1 MPKLTIRFFGPARDI
16 VGGSSMSLDVDEGD
30 TVGSVAGRLAKEYPR
45 LGAALG
51 IRLAVNRAYV
61 PLNHVL
67 SEGDELAVIPPVS
80 GGAPMPRA
88 RITHD
93 PIDIGAV
100 IAELQTNDAGA
111 VVTFSG
117 TVRAETQPRE
127 PACAKLQSR
136 LVSSRS
142 SRSEPLIALDYHA
155 YDEMAV
161 EQLEAVR
168 VRALKQFDILDAA
181 IVHRLG
187 RLDVGVASIVIV
199 VASTH
204 REPGFDAC
212 RWIIDAVKTDVP
224 IWKKDIWADGSQ
236 TWVDPTRKDS
246 TQA

>member
-16 VGGSSMSLDVDEGD
+16 VGGSSMSLDVDEGE

-80 GGAPMPRA
+80 GGAPAPRA
-88 RITHD
+88 RIMYD

-100 IAELQTNDAGA
+100 IAELQANDAGA

-117 TVRAETQPRE
+117 TVRAETQDG
-127 PACAKLQSR
+127 K
-136 LVSSRS
+136 
-142 SRSEPLIALDYHA
+142 PLIALDYQA
-155 YDEMAV
+155 YEEMAV
-161 EQLEAVR
+161 EQLDAVR
-168 VRALKQFDILDAA
+168 VRAMKQFDILDAA

-187 RLDVGVASIVIV
+187 RLDVGAASIAIV
-199 VASTH
+199 VASAH

-212 RWIIDAVKTDVP
+212 RWIIDAVKADVP

-246 TQA
+246 TQT